1 MSICPARTTRCYWAA
16 RMTEYTP
23 VDCGLHSEYELA
35 IMQRR
40 KLTLSWH
47 DEQQAIH
54 RKTIT
59 PIDLTTQAGAEYLHV
74 RAADGLEYTIRLDRI
89 TACEFL

>member
-1 MSICPARTTRCYWAA
+1 
-16 RMTEYTP
+16 MTDYTP

-40 KLTLSWH
+40 RLVLSWH
-47 DEQQAIH
+47 DEGQIDH
-54 RKTIT
+54 SETVT
-59 PIDLTTQAGAEYLHV
+59 PVDLYTLDGGKFLRV
-74 RAADGLEYTIRLDRI
+74 RDSHDLKHIIRLDRI